1 MKILLISA
9 NTEQINMPVLPLGLA
24 YMAAATDS
32 QGHAV
37 KMLNLMMHTDTQKAL
52 HVAID
57 EFNPEII
64 GISVR
69 NIDDQNME
77 NPRFLLET
85 VKEVVTNCRKY
96 SDTTI
101 VLGGAGY
108 SIFPQATLDF
118 LKADIG
124 IQGEGE
130 SAFLTL
136 IERLHDKKDFSEIPG
151 LYLPG
156 QTSRS
161 ESEYIKNLTDIT
173 LPLPDVHLSLPS
185 TLKDQEIW
193 IPFQSRRGCSLD
205 CSYCSTATIEGQII
219 RKHDPK
225 KVVEAISRYAE
236 VGLDHFFFVDN
247 TFNLPN
253 SYAKTLCDQLI
264 SSKLKITWR
273 CILYPWKVDDEL
285 VEKMAKAGCKDVSLG
300 FESGSEKILA
310 KMNKKYLPAD
320 VRQISERLKNFGIG
334 RMGFLLFG
342 GPGETKETANESLE
356 FADSLDLEAMK
367 ITVGI
372 RIYPQTSLAQTAIK
386 EGLITA
392 DDNLLFP
399 KFYIAKGL
407 EGWLRE
413 NVKAWIETRPHWVM

>member
-1 MKILLISA
+1 MKVLLISA
-9 NTEQINMPVLPLGLA
+9 NTEPINMPVLPLGLA
-24 YMAAATDS
+24 YVAAAIDS
-32 QGHAV
+32 QGHTV
-37 KMLNLMMHTDTQKAL
+37 KMLNLMMQTDTHKAL
-52 HVAID
+52 CEAIV

-77 NPRFLLET
+77 NPRFLLEA
-85 VKEVVTNCRKY
+85 VKDVVITCRKN
-96 SDTTI
+96 SHATI

-108 SIFPQATLDF
+108 SIFPQAALDF
-118 LKADIG
+118 LEADVG
-124 IQGEGE
+124 IRGEGE

-136 IERLHDKKDFSEIPG
+136 LERLRDKKDLSEIPG

-156 QTSRS
+156 RTSPS
-161 ESEYIKNLTDIT
+161 ASGYIKSLSDIM
-173 LPLPDVHLSLPS
+173 LPLPGAHLSTPS

-193 IPFQSRRGCSLD
+193 IPFQSRRGCPLD
-205 CSYCSTATIEGQII
+205 CSYCSTATIEGRII
-219 RKHDPK
+219 RKHDPE

-253 SYAKTLCDQLI
+253 SYADELCEQLI
-264 SSKLKITWR
+264 ASKLKITWR

-285 VEKMAKAGCKDVSLG
+285 VAKMAKAGCKEVSLG

-310 KMNKKYLPAD
+310 EMNKKYRPAD
-320 VRQISERLKNFGIG
+320 VRRISERLKKFGIG

-342 GPGETKETANESLE
+342 GPGESKETANESLA
-356 FADSLDLEAMK
+356 FADSLGLEAMK
-367 ITVGI
+367 ITIGI
-372 RIYPQTSLAQTAIK
+372 RIYPHTALAQTAIK
-386 EGLITA
+386 EGLLKA
-392 DDNLLFP
+392 DDNLLIP

-407 EGWLRE
+407 QGWLRE
-413 NVKAWIETRPHWVM
+413 TVNAWRETRPHWVM